1 MDAPYRF
8 GSFELS
14 ADERVIRRAG
24 AAVPLAPKAIDVL
37 LELVKHAGQIVDKH
51 ALLEAI
57 WPDTY
62 VDEANLT
69 QTIYVLRSFLKENDC
84 GITIENIPKRGY
96 CLHVAA
102 PAIIAP
108 QPSTPR
114 ARRSPGFS
122 RGALIGAV
130 AFAFALALTG
140 AMIPT
145 FHRSAS
151 LDARATATYLLAK
164 HYQLRGSLPNL
175 QRSDRLY
182 ATIERDYPQSA
193 LGYAGRAQTTA
204 SLAFYADS
212 LAERSRLQG
221 LAAEFAD
228 AAMRRDARSAT
239 AYAALGGVQMSVRHD
254 DAAASAS
261 FARAL
266 ELDPNEESAL
276 SWQGTILLK
285 EGRLEQARRMFARA
299 VSLSPDVPGTLASL
313 AWTDFLLGDYAEAI
327 AFSKQMLRANAL
339 VSLARLT
346 LANAYIERKEY
357 GNARRVIADL
367 ARNRG
372 TRLAA
377 MTLDARL
384 DAVTGHARTAIGSL
398 RQAEATIDP
407 DSIDDWDASSMAA
420 AYVAVRNAPDAFV
433 WLARVSPGERRQIAR
448 DPRFISL
455 QASSRFRTWVQD

>member
-1 MDAPYRF
+1 MEAPYRF

-37 LELVKHAGQIVDKH
+37 LELAKHAGQIVDKRV
-51 ALLEAI
+51 LLETI

-62 VDEANLT
+62 VEEANLT
-69 QTIYVLRSFLKENDC
+69 QTIYVLRSFLKENNC
-84 GITIENIPKRGY
+84 GVTIENIPKRGY

-102 PAIIAP
+102 PSNLAP
-108 QPSTPR
+108 EPVAPR
-114 ARRSPGFS
+114 ARRNPWVV
-122 RGALIGAV
+122 RGALFGTVALALALIGAV
-130 AFAFALALTG
+130 
-140 AMIPT
+140 IPA

-164 HYQLRGSLPNL
+164 HYQLRGSQANL

-182 ATIERDYPQSA
+182 ASIERNYPRSA
-193 LGYAGRAQTTA
+193 LGYAGRAQTSA
-204 SLAFYADS
+204 SLAFYANS

-228 AAMRRDARSAT
+228 AAMRRDAHSAA
-239 AYAALGGVQMSVRHD
+239 AYAALGGVQMSVHHD

-266 ELDPNEESAL
+266 AIDPNEESAL
-276 SWQGTILLK
+276 AWQGTILLK

-327 AFSKQMLRANAL
+327 AFSKQMLQANAL
-339 VSLARLT
+339 VPLARLT
-346 LANAYIERKEY
+346 LANAYIQRKEY

-367 ARNRG
+367 AQNRG
-372 TRLAA
+372 TRLEA

-384 DAVTGHARTAIGSL
+384 DALTGHARTAIGNL
-398 RQAEATIDP
+398 RHAEATIDP

>member
-1 MDAPYRF
+1 MGAPYRF

-102 PAIIAP
+102 PAIVAPQSIAP
-108 QPSTPR
+108 RPRRNPSFLRR
-114 ARRSPGFS
+114 ALF
-122 RGALIGAV
+122 GAL
-130 AFAFALALTG
+130 ALALTLTG
-140 AMIPT
+140 AIIPA

-276 SWQGTILLK
+276 AWQGTILLK

-339 VSLARLT
+339 V
-346 LANAYIERKEY
+346 
-357 GNARRVIADL
+357 
-367 ARNRG
+367 
-372 TRLAA
+372 
-377 MTLDARL
+377 
-384 DAVTGHARTAIGSL
+384 
-398 RQAEATIDP
+398 
-407 DSIDDWDASSMAA
+407 
-420 AYVAVRNAPDAFV
+420 
-433 WLARVSPGERRQIAR
+433 
-448 DPRFISL
+448 
-455 QASSRFRTWVQD
+455 